1 MVLDDFI
8 LGSLRHC
15 SGQHPV
21 VHIIESILVLII
33 FLCLAA
39 LFFLS
44 YECLKRSVGAEHQNA
59 LTLSLSSSISE
70 VVACTVRVPVEVI
83 KQRMQ
88 VGVYRDMNFLSVF
101 YKILKTEGGFG
112 LYRGFTATIQREI
125 PFSAIQF
132 PIYEMLKKR
141 FAGNDRKKMA
151 ACGSVAGGVTAF
163 LTTPLDVLKTR
174 TMLNTSADNQPSL
187 KKLWHEGRIRSL
199 FAGAVPRVL
208 WVSIG
213 GFVFFGVYEKII
225 QLTSHSDVEDYRIN
239 KSA

>member
-1 MVLDDFI
+1 M
-8 LGSLRHC
+8 
-15 SGQHPV
+15 
-21 VHIIESILVLII
+21 
-33 FLCLAA
+33 
-39 LFFLS
+39 S
-44 YECLKRSVGAEHQNA
+44 YECLKRSIGSENQNA

-88 VGVYRDMNFLSVF
+88 VGIYRDMNFLSVF
-101 YKILKTEGGFG
+101 YKILRTEGGFG

-132 PIYEMLKKR
+132 PIYEYLKKS
-141 FAGNDRKKMA
+141 FAGDDRRKMA
-151 ACGSVAGGVTAF
+151 MCGSIAGGVTAF

-174 TMLNTSADNQPSL
+174 TMLNTSSDNPSF
-187 KKLWHEGRIRSL
+187 KKLWSEGRIRSL

-225 QLTSHSDVEDYRIN
+225 QLTNCTEDENN
-239 KSA
+239 KSNKSR

>member
-1 MVLDDFI
+1 M
-8 LGSLRHC
+8 
-15 SGQHPV
+15 
-21 VHIIESILVLII
+21 
-33 FLCLAA
+33 
-39 LFFLS
+39 S
-44 YECLKRSVGAEHQNA
+44 YECLKRSIGLEHQNA

-88 VGVYRDMNFLSVF
+88 VGIYRDMNFLSVF
-101 YKILKTEGGFG
+101 YKILRTEGGFG

-132 PIYEMLKKR
+132 PIYEYLKKR
-141 FAGNDRKKMA
+141 FAVDDRRKMA
-151 ACGSVAGGVTAF
+151 MCGSIAGGVTAF

-174 TMLNTSADNQPSL
+174 TMLNTSSDNPSF
-187 KKLWHEGRIRSL
+187 KKLWNEGRIRSL

-225 QLTSHSDVEDYRIN
+225 QLTNCTEDENN
-239 KSA
+239 KSNKSR

>member
-1 MVLDDFI
+1 M
-8 LGSLRHC
+8 
-15 SGQHPV
+15 
-21 VHIIESILVLII
+21 
-33 FLCLAA
+33 
-39 LFFLS
+39 S
-44 YECLKRSVGAEHQNA
+44 YECLKRSIGSENQNA

-88 VGVYRDMNFLSVF
+88 VEIYRDMNFLSVF
-101 YKILKTEGGFG
+101 CKILRTEGGFG

-132 PIYEMLKKR
+132 PIYEYLKKR
-141 FAGNDRKKMA
+141 FAVDDRRKMA
-151 ACGSVAGGVTAF
+151 MCGSIAGGVTAF

-174 TMLNTSADNQPSL
+174 TMLNTSSDNPSF
-187 KKLWHEGRIRSL
+187 KKLWSEGRIRSL

-225 QLTSHSDVEDYRIN
+225 QLTNCTEDENN
-239 KSA
+239 KSNKSH